1 MIGESVLRCPN
12 GSRGHLISSQP
23 AVDRHS
29 PQIQTIDCSSFEK
42 QSKTLLLGPSPP
54 IQRIRAPS
62 LLARQSTICSASCS
76 TSCYTSNIQ
85 YNPQDCY
92 DLSGWMWARAGQYPV
107 KPLEKIVM
115 TWRSCV
121 YAFTNEQQE
130 SVTWCDS
137 PWAKIGVDLVGPCQG
152 ANGGG
157 GVCTGQGFRAEV
169 LSSDNPTNSS
179 TPYMSATSL
188 ATRTSSTRSQVPTE
202 VPLPLIPS
210 IFPSASGYGGEP
222 NINVIPVLV
231 GIIAAITL
239 FLLAIMCY
247 CVVWRRSRERGH
259 ILPSD
264 DGHRTR
270 EETLTNSYPMFV
282 KGGTKSTTRGIT
294 SHTASQTTIR
304 GTTSTR
310 SRSRSR
316 SRSQPR
322 AISKIFTRSQEEP
335 VPSLPEPARTGP
347 VKETDGGSRPQTSS
361 RGPTRLSTYTLDL
374 DPFRALRR
382 VISKRSAKSR
392 SATPAPV
399 V

>member
-270 EETLTNSYPMFV
+270 EETLTNSYPILADNHQRDHLYALAITITITITIPTASYFQDLYAIS
-282 KGGTKSTTRGIT
+282 GRTRPFPSGAGTHGPCEGNGRRKSTSDELTRADATFHLYPRPRPLPRVTQG
-294 SHTASQTTIR
+294 HLQTVR
-304 GTTSTR
+304 
-310 SRSRSR
+310 
-316 SRSQPR
+316 
-322 AISKIFTRSQEEP
+322 QE
-335 VPSLPEPARTGP
+335 
-347 VKETDGGSRPQTSS
+347 
-361 RGPTRLSTYTLDL
+361 
-374 DPFRALRR
+374 
-382 VISKRSAKSR
+382 
-392 SATPAPV
+392 
-399 V
+399 

>member
-1 MIGESVLRCPN
+1 MT
-12 GSRGHLISSQP
+12 SQ
-23 AVDRHS
+23 DG
-29 PQIQTIDCSSFEK
+29 C
-42 QSKTLLLGPSPP
+42 GPE
-54 IQRIRAPS
+54 
-62 LLARQSTICSASCS
+62 
-76 TSCYTSNIQ
+76 
-85 YNPQDCY
+85 
-92 DLSGWMWARAGQYPV
+92 YPV

-270 EETLTNSYPMFV
+270 EETLTNSYPILADNHQ
-282 KGGTKSTTRGIT
+282 RDHLYALAIT
-294 SHTASQTTIR
+294 ITITIPTASYFQDLY
-304 GTTSTR
+304 
-310 SRSRSR
+310 
-316 SRSQPR
+316 
-322 AISKIFTRSQEEP
+322 AISGRTR
-335 VPSLPEPARTGP
+335 PSLPEPARTGP